1 MNQFTL
7 AGKERTFLMSF
18 MILGL
23 VCLGI
28 TYFTD
33 DAFHTR
39 FWSNFLHNSV
49 FFTGIAFL
57 ALMFYAANLIALSG
71 WHVVFKRIWEAYAQF
86 LMVK

>member
-1 MNQFTL
+1 MNQYTL
-7 AGKERTFLMSF
+7 VGKERTFLMGF

-23 VCLGI
+23 ICLGI

-33 DAFHTR
+33 DPFHSR

-57 ALMFYAANLIALSG
+57 ATL
-71 WHVVFKRIWEAYAQF
+71 VF
-86 LMVK
+86 MC